1 MSDFTLDVA
10 DGVAVLTLNRPTKKN
25 ALTLPMV
32 GDMADAVAA
41 LHDRDDVN
49 VLVLTGAGG
58 EFCAG
63 ADLIA
68 NAGALQGGADAA
80 RTNMGTFHKLLLAV
94 WNFPR
99 ATLAAVA
106 GDAVGFGM
114 DLSLACDVRIGADT
128 ARFSQGFGK
137 IALVPDGGSSLT
149 LARLVGLSK
158 ALELFYF
165 SPQITS
171 GEALR
176 IGLLNQVVPASEH
189 EATWRGLAAMLA
201 TGPQKA
207 LRLGKANIR
216 KGLGI
221 TMEEAL
227 ANEADAQVQC
237 LTGTDPMVGVMSWM
251 NKTAPTFT
259 ER

>member
-1 MSDFTLDVA
+1 MSDHTLEIA
-10 DGVAVLTLNRPTKKN
+10 DGVAVVTLNRPTKKN
-25 ALTLPMV
+25 ALTIPLV
-32 GDMADAVAA
+32 QTLGEEIAA

-63 ADLIA
+63 ADLVA
-68 NAGALQGGADAA
+68 NAGALQDGEEGA
-80 RTNMGTFHKLLLAV
+80 RRNMATFHALLLAV

-99 ATLAAVA
+99 PSIAAIA

-114 DLSLACDVRIGADT
+114 DLSLACDVRIGSES

-149 LARLVGLSK
+149 LARLVGLGK

-165 SPQITS
+165 SNRVEAD
-171 GEALR
+171 EALR
-176 IGLLNQVVPASEH
+176 LGLLNKVVPAAAFE
-189 EATWRGLAAMLA
+189 ETWRGLAASLA
-201 TGPQKA
+201 KGPAKA

-227 ANEADAQVQC
+227 ANEAAAQVQC
-237 LTGTDPMVGVMSWM
+237 LTGTDPMAGVMAWM
-251 NKTAPTFT
+251 NKAAPTFT

>member
-1 MSDFTLDVA
+1 MSDYLLDVA

-32 GDMADAVAA
+32 REMAGAVAA

-49 VLVLTGAGG
+49 VLVVTGAGG

-63 ADLIA
+63 ADLVA
-68 NAGALQGGADAA
+68 NAGALQGGEEAA
-80 RTNMGTFHKLLLAV
+80 KTNMGLFHELLLAV

-99 ATLAAVA
+99 PTLAAVA

-114 DLSLACDVRIGADT
+114 DLSLACDLRIGSDT

-149 LARLVGLSK
+149 LARLVGLHK
-158 ALELFYF
+158 ALELFYL
-165 SPQITS
+165 SAQIQAD
-171 GEALR
+171 EALR
-176 IGLLNQVVPASEH
+176 VGLLNQLVPLAEH
-189 EATWRGLAAMLA
+189 EEHWRALAARLA
-201 TGPQKA
+201 CGPQKA
-207 LRLGKANIR
+207 FRLGKRNIR
-216 KGLGI
+216 RGLGI
-221 TMEEAL
+221 SMEEAL
-227 ANEADAQVQC
+227 ANEAQAQVQC
-237 LTGTDPMVGVMSWM
+237 LTGTDPMAGVMAWM
-251 NKTAPTFT
+251 NKSAPTFT

>member
-1 MSDFTLDVA
+1 MSDYLLDVS
-10 DGVAVLTLNRPTKKN
+10 DGIATVTFNRPSKKN

-32 GDMADAVAA
+32 GELAESVAA

-49 VLVLTGAGG
+49 VLVVTGAGG
-58 EFCAG
+58 DFCAG

-68 NAGALQGGADAA
+68 NAGALQGGEDSAH
-80 RTNMGTFHKLLLAV
+80 TNMGIFHKLLLAV

-99 ATLAAVA
+99 PSIAAVA

-114 DLSLACDVRIGADT
+114 DLSLACDMRIGSDT
-128 ARFSQGFGK
+128 ARFSQGFSK
-137 IALVPDGGSSLT
+137 IALVPDGGSSLS
-149 LARLVGLSK
+149 LARLVGLGK
-158 ALELFYF
+158 AMELFYF
-165 SPQITS
+165 SEKV
-171 GEALR
+171 GADEALR
-176 IGLLNQVVPASEH
+176 LGMLNRVVPSESF
-189 EATWRGLAAMLA
+189 EDTWRGLASKLA
-201 TGPQKA
+201 RGPQKA

-227 ANEADAQVQC
+227 ANEAQAQVQC
-237 LTGTDPMVGVMSWM
+237 LTGTDPMTGVMAWM
-251 NKTAPTFT
+251 NKSTPTFT